1 MLTAKLPFY
10 QIWKDRGAT
19 FWKRRRFEKILRLV
33 PLPEGR
39 PLKILEV
46 GCANGKDFIQFL
58 KDSPCEIWA
67 VDIRPCQIEQE
78 HVHFVLADA
87 ERLPFPNQT
96 FDLVVSIGLLEHIE
110 PMEKLCR
117 VIREFERVGRHQVS
131 VVPSISSLLEP
142 HCCKLLFPLRLH
154 RHMCAAQ
161 EGIPLHLNF
170 FTEHTWTKFEGFYS
184 CRVKRFFYLPPFIR
198 NTAIYK

>member
-33 PLPEGR
+33 PIPEGR

-110 PMEKLCR
+110 PMESFAGSYGNLNALAGTRFPLCR
-117 VIREFERVGRHQVS
+117 PF
-131 VVPSISSLLEP
+131 PPCSSRTAAS
-142 HCCKLLFPLRLH
+142 CCSPCGCTGICALH
-154 RHMCAAQ
+154 RRGSLCISTSLRSTP
-161 EGIPLHLNF
+161 GRNLKV
-170 FTEHTWTKFEGFYS
+170 FTNA
-184 CRVKRFFYLPPFIR
+184 R
-198 NTAIYK
+198 